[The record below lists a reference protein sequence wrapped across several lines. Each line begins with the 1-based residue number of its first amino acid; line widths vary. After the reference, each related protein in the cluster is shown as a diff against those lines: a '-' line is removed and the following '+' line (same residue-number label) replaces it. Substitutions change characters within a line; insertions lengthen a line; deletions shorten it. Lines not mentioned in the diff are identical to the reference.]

1 MSEIIHKR
9 ILGERVDALIKKR
22 DPDIGDL
29 VGIADALAEVMS
41 DVIGAPCKIQCR
53 VNADALEKAMFRREA

>member
-1 MSEIIHKR
+1 MSEIVHKR
-9 ILGERVDALIKKR
+9 ILGERVHELLKKR

-29 VGIADALAEVMS
+29 VGVCDALAEVMS

-53 VNADALEKAMFRREA
+53 VNADALEKAMIGRQA